1 MPISPVSARA
11 EQRVVIQFSN
21 TWPTSE
27 ASWVTVPNYIP
38 QGVSESLGNEL
49 GSASF
54 VQNLGAVLPIGKRV
68 YTGTLTAA
76 DAVADQAFVRVGIE
90 TSDGEIK
97 VDPDGGPAVDAL
109 GNPIKDRYSAIHYG
123 RVNKRAFNA
132 SDDIGLIA
140 GITSAGLGMILDQIT
155 IPSGLVESGTGGLAL
170 EGLEFGPFNPNGI
183 GNRSLALRT
192 LNAVTSLQCFVI
204 SPFSMKKWEAKD
216 IAFTLICLLNLRQAV
231 PFELDPATINLL
243 TYSDTWD
250 FRGMNAAQILS
261 SLANGRRGLNWRPV
275 YIGDGTPRIRIIFDS
290 TLSGTTPIT
299 IQKSLDDVAGS
310 NFTLTPATNQQPL
323 DLVPL
328 ARLPQN
334 ANHRVISCVLTQD
347 AKSAYDEIVLIAS
360 DRTRTMSVE
369 IKNDGTGQLV
379 KGWATTLEPTWAAAT
394 NKELKASPRLDHVYR
409 SFRFSEGWD
418 GKDRNGTQ
426 IRNVL
431 NTDTVDPF
439 GAGYGETGEF
449 SSSSFTANVAG
460 ITFQPMRMTGV
471 WQGVDFNSSIDQTSI
486 DALSTKDRQQAPTPP
501 IVCLYDG
508 TNYTPITGTDNEMSI
523 TVDPETGCIV
533 LGNGP
538 TDAATIKGWL
548 DSNYRIIITL
558 AVRLPYPVRVSWKR
572 NGTPSRTLLLRLS
585 AAESTLAP
593 NTITGLNGNVVQT
606 NTGEL
611 YLERCVSR
619 MRALLALAKLW
630 YAEPEQ
636 TLTYTISG
644 LVSPW
649 ADTAAPPPGTL
660 ITTANLPQGSFT
672 MNQIVTRRE
681 WNFTGTPS
689 VMITTSRV
697 LPSIDSFL

>member
-1 MPISPVSARA
+1 MPITPVCARV
-11 EQRVVIQFSN
+11 EQRVVIQFTN

-27 ASWVTVPNYIP
+27 ASWVTVPNYVP

-54 VQNLGAVLPIGKRV
+54 VQYLGAVLPIGKSA
-68 YTGTLTAA
+68 YTVFLTAA

-109 GNPIKDRYSAIHYG
+109 GNPIKDNYTAIHYG

-132 SDDIGLIA
+132 SDDVGLIA

-155 IPSGLVESGTGGLAL
+155 LASGTVIGLTPTVGTVGG
-170 EGLEFGPFNPNGI
+170 EFGPFNPNGI
-183 GNRSLALRT
+183 GNRSANPPVVNPLG
-192 LNAVTSLQCFVI
+192 AVKAYVI
-204 SPFSMKKWEAKD
+204 SPFSLHKWTGEDVAEL
-216 IAFTLICLLNLRQAV
+216 LIVLLNMKQAI
-231 PFELDPATINLL
+231 PFELDTQSRALL
-243 TYSDTWD
+243 SYSDTWD

-261 SLANGRRGLNWRPV
+261 TLANGRRGLNWKPV
-275 YIGDGTPRIRIIFDS
+275 YIRDGTPRIRIVFDS
-290 TLSGTTPIT
+290 TLSGTAPVEVP
-299 IQKSLDDVAGS
+299 KSADDTSGES
-310 NFTLTPATNQQPL
+310 FFLKPAANQQAL

-328 ARLPQN
+328 TRLPQN
-334 ANHRVISCVLTQD
+334 ADHRVTSCILTQD
-347 AKSAYDEIVLIAS
+347 AKSAYDEIVLIAG

-369 IKNDGTGQLV
+369 IKPDGTGQMV
-379 KGWATTLEPTWAAAT
+379 KGWATTLEPTWAAAS

-409 SFRFSEGWD
+409 SFRFADGWD

-426 IRNVL
+426 IT
-431 NTDTVDPF
+431 NTINTAGGDVF
-439 GAGYGETGEF
+439 GFNGETGEF
-449 SSSSFTANVAG
+449 SSSVFASNVQG
-460 ITFQPMRMTGV
+460 RIFQPLRMTGV
-471 WQGVDFNSSIDQTSI
+471 WQGVDFNSAIDQSTI
-486 DALSTKDRQQAPTPP
+486 DSLGPDQRQQSPIPP

-508 TNYTPITGTDNEMSI
+508 TNYIPITGTDSEMSI
-523 TVDPETGCIV
+523 TVDPDTGCVV

-558 AVRLPYPVRVSWKR
+558 AVRLPYPVRVSWRR
-572 NGTPSRTLLLRLS
+572 NATPSRTLSMRLS
-585 AAESTLAP
+585 ASESTLAP
-593 NTITGLNGNVVQT
+593 NTIMGLNGNLVQT
-606 NTGEL
+606 NTVEL

-619 MRALLALAKLW
+619 MRSLLALAKLW
-630 YAEPEQ
+630 YVDPEQ

-649 ADTAAPPPGTL
+649 ADLAAPPPGTL
-660 ITTANLPQGSFT
+660 ITTANLPQGLFT
-672 MNQIVTRRE
+672 LNQIVTRRE

-689 VMITTSRV
+689 VMITTARV

>member
-1 MPISPVSARA
+1 MSISPVSARA

-21 TWPTSE
+21 TWPTSD

-54 VQNLGAVLPIGKRV
+54 VQYLGAVLPIGKKV
-68 YTGTLTAA
+68 YAGTLTAA

-109 GNPIKDRYSAIHYG
+109 GNPLKDRYAAIHYG

-140 GITSAGLGMILDQIT
+140 GITSVGLGMILDQIT
-155 IPSGLVESGTGGLAL
+155 LTGGLVESGTTGLAL

-183 GNRSLALRT
+183 GNRSLALKT

-216 IAFTLICLLNLRQAV
+216 VAFTLICLVNLRQAV
-231 PFELDPATINLL
+231 PFELDPASIDLL
-243 TYSDTWD
+243 AYSDTWD

-275 YIGDGTPRIRIIFDS
+275 YIGDGTPRIRIVFDS
-290 TLSGTTPIT
+290 TLSGTTPINIKRAT
-299 IQKSLDDVAGS
+299 DDATGS
-310 NFTLTPATNQQPL
+310 DFNLTPATNQQPL
-323 DLVPL
+323 DLIPL
-328 ARLPQN
+328 SRLPQN

-369 IKNDGTGQLV
+369 IKGDGTGQLV
-379 KGWATTLEPTWAAAT
+379 KGWLPALEATYLTAST
-394 NKELKASPRLDHVYR
+394 ELRASPRLDHVWR
-409 SFRFSEGWD
+409 SFRFSEWWD

-460 ITFQPMRMTGV
+460 ITFSPLRMTGV
-471 WQGVDFNSSIDQTSI
+471 WQGVDFNSSIDQVSI
-486 DALSTKDRQQAPTPP
+486 DALSAKDRQQAPIPP

-508 TNYTPITGTDNEMSI
+508 TNYTPITGTSNEMSV
-523 TVDPETGCIV
+523 TVDHETGCVI

-538 TDAATIKGWL
+538 TDAEIIRGWL
-548 DSNYRIIITL
+548 GSNYRIIITM

-572 NGTPSRTLLLRLS
+572 TSVPSRTLLLRLS
-585 AAESTLAP
+585 ASESTLAP
-593 NTITGLNGNVVQT
+593 NTITGLNGNAVQT
-606 NTGEL
+606 NSGEL

-630 YAEPEQ
+630 YADPEQ

-644 LVSPW
+644 LVSPG
-649 ADTAAPPPGTL
+649 ADLAAMPPGTM
-660 ITTANLPQGSFT
+660 ITTANLPQGLFT
-672 MNQIVTRRE
+672 LNQIITRRE